1 MPRLPDTDENR
12 LAAGQLLRA
21 GGVIAYPTDTLYGLG
36 ASVFDSEAV
45 GRVFAIKGRATGQ
58 GLPVLVD
65 GLERLEQVADELP
78 AAALELA
85 RKFWPGPLTLV
96 LPRHPGLPEAVTG
109 GDTVAVRQPAHPSPL
124 ALIAACGSPIT
135 GTSANRSGGPDPA
148 TAAAVIGQ
156 LGASVDLVLDGGPAS
171 LGAPSTVLDV
181 TVMPARLLRAGALP
195 VEELRRV
202 CAIQETAASPA

>member
-36 ASVFDSEAV
+36 ASVFDSKAV

-65 GLERLEQVADELP
+65 GLGRLRHVADELP
-78 AAALELA
+78 VEALKLA
-85 RKFWPGPLTLV
+85 REFWPGPLTLV
-96 LPRHPGLPEAVTG
+96 LRRHPGLPAAVTG
-109 GDTVAVRQPAHPSPL
+109 GDTIAVRHPAHPSPL

-148 TAAAVIGQ
+148 TADEVIGQ
-156 LGASVDLVLDGGPAS
+156 LGALVDLVLDGGPAS

-181 TVMPARLLRAGALP
+181 TVRPARLLRAGALP
-195 VEELRRV
+195 VEEIRRI
-202 CAIQETAASPA
+202 CAVQVTAASPA